1 MAHQDPPDFPDDLE
15 IQDPQEM
22 MAILANKVPQAQS
35 ARQVETECPECL
47 EMKDC
52 PAKEERRVML
62 VIRVILE
69 QRVRQDFQVFLDRK
83 ENRDPEA
90 LLVSRSQEFQERME
104 GQVWTV
110 PQAERVNKDC
120 PVLEVLP
127 EIRSTVFQAPQVPEA
142 HRARKATMVA
152 TVSQVFPEYQARR
165 VIAVALALFAVQE

>member
-69 QRVRQDFQVFLDRK
+69 QRARQDFQVFLDRK

-90 LLVSRSQEFQERME
+90 LLVSRSQEF
-104 GQVWTV
+104 
-110 PQAERVNKDC
+110 
-120 PVLEVLP
+120 
-127 EIRSTVFQAPQVPEA
+127 
-142 HRARKATMVA
+142 
-152 TVSQVFPEYQARR
+152 
-165 VIAVALALFAVQE
+165 